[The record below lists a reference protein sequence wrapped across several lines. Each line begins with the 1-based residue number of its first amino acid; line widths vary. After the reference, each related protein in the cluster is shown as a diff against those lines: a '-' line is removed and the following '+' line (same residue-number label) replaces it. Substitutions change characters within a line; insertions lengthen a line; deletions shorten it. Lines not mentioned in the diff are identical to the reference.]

1 MIFQSAFFSIALIIS
16 IIDIITGSIIG
27 TIITKWLAS
36 KKNWDSSLKVAFLVN
51 LPWILLSLII
61 SILETFYIRVIY
73 MDFPFITVNMHI
85 IVIVNLLIAF
95 VINTILSTLLV
106 HRLYRKE
113 LNNSLFFVTR
123 LLIILYILMYIFA
136 IIRSYFLSLA
146 AIS

>member
-1 MIFQSAFFSIALIIS
+1 
-16 IIDIITGSIIG
+16 
-27 TIITKWLAS
+27 
-36 KKNWDSSLKVAFLVN
+36 
-51 LPWILLSLII
+51 
-61 SILETFYIRVIY
+61 

-113 LNNSLFFVTR
+113 LNNSLFFVTHI
-123 LLIILYILMYIFA
+123 LIILYILMYIFA
-136 IIRSYFLSLA
+136 IIRSYFLGLA

>member
-1 MIFQSAFFSIALIIS
+1 MIFQSAFYSIALIIS
-16 IIDIITGSIIG
+16 IIEIITGSIIG

-36 KKNWDSSLKVAFLVN
+36 KKKWDSLFKVAFLVN
-51 LPWILLSLII
+51 LPWILLSLIL
-61 SILETFYIRVIY
+61 SILETFYISIIY
-73 MDFPFITVNMHI
+73 MDFPLITINIFM

-113 LNNSLFFVTR
+113 LNNSLFFVT
-123 LLIILYILMYIFA
+123 LILIILYILMFIFA
-136 IIRSYFLSLA
+136 FIRSYFLVLA